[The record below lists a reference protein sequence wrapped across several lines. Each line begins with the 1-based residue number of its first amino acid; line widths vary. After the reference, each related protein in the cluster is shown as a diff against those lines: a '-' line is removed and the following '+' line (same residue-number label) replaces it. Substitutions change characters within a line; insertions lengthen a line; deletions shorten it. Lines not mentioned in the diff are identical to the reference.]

1 MSVSV
6 LLFAA
11 ARRWTGR
18 GSVTLEAAPGATLRA
33 LLSDPSLA
41 ALGPHLPSLR
51 FAVNEEFA
59 PIEAPVKDGDTVA
72 VLPPVSGG

>member
-1 MSVSV
+1 MSVNV

-11 ARRWTGR
+11 ARRWTGL
-18 GSVTLEAAPGATLRA
+18 GSLALDAAPGATVRA
-33 LLSDPSLA
+33 LLADPRLA
-41 ALGPHLPSLR
+41 ALAPHLGSLR

-59 PIEAPVKDGDTVA
+59 PLDAAVGDGDTVA

>member
-18 GSVTLEAAPGATLRA
+18 GALSLEAVPGMTVRG
-33 LLSDPSLA
+33 LLADPSLA
-41 ALGPHLPSLR
+41 ALGPHLSSLR

-59 PIEAPVKDGDTVA
+59 PLDAAVKDGDTVA

>member
-11 ARRWTGR
+11 ARRWAGA
-18 GSVTLEAAPGATLRA
+18 GSLSLPVPPGATLGA
-33 LLSDPSLA
+33 LLADPGLA
-41 ALGPHLPSLR
+41 GLAPHLASLR

-59 PIEAPVKDGDTVA
+59 TLEAPVKDGDTVA